1 MSSLC
6 EEISNLTITLSQ
18 LEEERRNLL
27 KHFQIQEENYAFTFK
42 NYENKVD
49 LLLKQKEEQVEKI
62 CKEKCLLEGKLVSY
76 VERTTVL

>member
-1 MSSLC
+1 MSSLR

-27 KHFQIQEENYAFTFK
+27 KHFQIQEENFK

-49 LLLKQKEEQVEKI
+49 LLLKQKEEQIEQLF
-62 CKEKCLLEGKLVSY
+62 KEKCLLEAKLVSNA
-76 VERTTVL
+76 ERTTVL